1 MALEKVVVDASALVS
16 LASAGFLWYPVA
28 NFELVVPQSVM
39 EEIGALREKPE
50 TKAIANRIVEVK
62 SKLTVFKPRK
72 SAAGPD
78 RGEKDC
84 FSVCLE
90 RGIKLFVLDDFRA
103 IRKMKP
109 AAISR
114 GIKLL
119 LSVFFI
125 AHAAARRKIS
135 EDEALALFDRMA
147 EQRDWLGSRVY
158 MAGKG
163 FLEREFR
170 KSR

>member
-1 MALEKVVVDASALVS
+1 LVLERVVVDASALIS
-16 LASAGFLWYPVA
+16 LASADFLSYPVV
-28 NFELVVPQSVM
+28 NFELAVPQSVM
-39 EEIGALREKPE
+39 EEIDALKEKPE
-50 TKAIANRIVEVK
+50 TKAVADKIVGVK
-62 SKLTVFKPRK
+62 SKLTIIKPKK
-72 SAAGPD
+72 SATGPD

-109 AAISR
+109 IAISR

-125 AHAAARRKIS
+125 AHAAARGKIS
-135 EDEALALFDRMA
+135 EDEALTLFDRMA
-147 EQRDWLGSRVY
+147 ERRDWLGSRVY

-163 FLEREFR
+163 FLELELR

>member
-1 MALEKVVVDASALVS
+1 LVLEKVVVDASALVS
-16 LASAGFLWYPVA
+16 LASADFLWYPAA

-39 EEIGALREKPE
+39 KEIGALREKPE
-50 TKAIANRIVEVK
+50 TKALVDKIAKVK
-62 SKLTVFKPRK
+62 SKLTVVKPEK
-72 SAAGPD
+72 SASGPD

-90 RGIKLFVLDDFRA
+90 QGIKLFVLDDFRA

-125 AHAAARRKIS
+125 AHAAAKRKIS
-135 EDEALALFDRMA
+135 KDEALTFFDRMA

-158 MAGKG
+158 MVGKE
-163 FLEREFR
+163 FLERELR

>member
-1 MALEKVVVDASALVS
+1 MALERVVVDASALVS
-16 LASAGFLWYPVA
+16 LASADFLWYPVV
-28 NFELVVPQSVM
+28 NFELIVPQSVM
-39 EEIGALREKPE
+39 EEIGALMGKPE
-50 TKAIANRIVEVK
+50 TKAVADEIVKVK
-62 SKLTVFKPRK
+62 PKLTIVKPKK
-72 SAAGPD
+72 SASGPD
-78 RGEKDC
+78 RGEEDC
-84 FSVCLE
+84 FSVCLDQ
-90 RGIKLFVLDDFRA
+90 GIKLFVLDDFRA

-109 AAISR
+109 AATSR
-114 GIKLL
+114 RIKLL

-163 FLEREFR
+163 FLERELGR
-170 KSR
+170 SK